1 MKYKYLIPSI
11 LIFFGL
17 AINSFAQVDLSSYS
31 SGKLKK
37 MGEKAV
43 NCGDY
48 YSAARYYEAYCK
60 EKEDYKAMFQLAEC
74 YRYTRNYAAAELWYD
89 KAYKANPQKNVKA
102 LYYYATMLKTSE
114 RYAEAK
120 GHFKSFK
127 KEYAGAKDFSV
138 YSALVKQQLIACDSA
153 PSYIANPLNMAVNPL
168 DNSTNTEGMEYM
180 PIFLDNNAFVYA
192 TEALDSL
199 GANSGLDSLVPP
211 KFFEATY
218 AGNRWMT
225 KDDWTMNVQET
236 PNLNAMHGAF
246 SPDMQRFYFVR
257 CEKGKKK
264 FLSSKYKPDLCK
276 IYMTKNTFGTWQAPE
291 ELPEIINAKK
301 TSNIQVAIGNE
312 SKKNDEILY
321 FISDREGGRG
331 GYDIWYSIF
340 MSKKNEWRAPKN
352 CGNKVNSA
360 GDEISPYYDAVTRTL
375 YFASDGFAGMGE
387 FDIFRSNG
395 EMSKWTPA
403 ENMGY
408 PINSPYDDYYFAL
421 SPNGKKAFFATNR
434 VGTMTGGQETCC
446 DDLYYVDYE
455 DVKFDIPVTGR
466 VYELVDNKLS
476 SIVDKSFSTTSTT
489 DSVQVDLTSAEGNV
503 NDSTQ
508 VAAAPEKEIKYLAGS
523 RVALYIGNSNEK
535 VFIASTETD
544 STGRYYFTVEP
555 NHQYILQFENVRSG
569 SAFIPFS
576 TRGITE
582 PDTLHLKDYGI
593 NSLTKEALVVKN
605 IYYEYGKFRL
615 KKEQKDILD
624 ESVVSLMREAPEIV
638 VELSSHTDDHG
649 GEAFNMKLSQKRADE
664 IVNYVIKQGIE
675 KERII
680 GKGYGYSVPVA
691 PNKFDDGTDN
701 PDGRAM
707 NRRTEFKVIGTVSEY
722 DNFIDED

>member
-11 LIFFGL
+11 LIFLGL

-31 SGKLKK
+31 TGKLKK

-48 YSAARYYEAYCK
+48 FSAVRYYEAYCK

-74 YRYTRNYAAAELWYD
+74 YRLTRNYAAAELWYD

-180 PIFLDNNAFVYA
+180 PIFLDNTAFVYA

-199 GANSGLDSLVPP
+199 GANASLDSLVPP
-211 KFFEATY
+211 KFYEATY

-257 CEKGKKK
+257 CTKGKKK
-264 FLSSKYKPDLCK
+264 FLSSKYKPDICK

-301 TSNIQVAIGNE
+301 TSNIQVAVGNE

-466 VYELVDNKLS
+466 VYELVDSKLS
-476 SIVDKSFSTTSTT
+476 NIVEKGFSTTSTT
-489 DSVQVDLTSAEGNV
+489 DSVQVDLTEVEGSA

-508 VAAAPEKEIKYLAGS
+508 VAAAPEKQIKYLAGS

-615 KKEQKDILD
+615 KKEQKEILD
-624 ESVVSLMREAPEIV
+624 EAVVALMREAPEIV

-701 PDGRAM
+701 PDGRAL

>member
-1 MKYKYLIPSI
+1 MKYKYLIPSL

-31 SGKLKK
+31 TGKLKK
-37 MGEKAV
+37 MAEKAV

-74 YRYTRNYAAAELWYD
+74 YRYAAELWYD

-199 GANSGLDSLVPP
+199 GANAGLDSLVPP

-225 KDDWTMNVQET
+225 KDDWTLNVQET

-264 FLSSKYKPDLCK
+264 FLSSKYKPDICK

-466 VYELVDNKLS
+466 VYELVDSKLDNVIS
-476 SIVDKSFSTTSTT
+476 KGFETTSA
-489 DSVQVDLTSAEGNV
+489 DSTVQVDLTNAEGGV
-503 NDSTQ
+503 ADSTQ
-508 VAAAPEKEIKYLAGS
+508 VAAAPEREVKYLAGS

-593 NSLTKEALVVKN
+593 NSITKEALVVKN

-680 GKGYGYSVPVA
+680 GKGYGFSVPVA

>member
-17 AINSFAQVDLSSYS
+17 AINSFSQVDLSSYS

-375 YFASDGFAGMGE
+375 YFASNGFAGMGE

>member
-1 MKYKYLIPSI
+1 MKYKYLIPSL

-31 SGKLKK
+31 TGKLKK
-37 MGEKAV
+37 MAEKAV

-74 YRYTRNYAAAELWYD
+74 YRYARNYAAAELWYD

-199 GANSGLDSLVPP
+199 GANAGLDSLVPP

-225 KDDWTMNVQET
+225 KDDWTLNVQET

-264 FLSSKYKPDLCK
+264 FLSSKYKPDICK

-466 VYELVDNKLS
+466 VYELVDSKLDNVIS
-476 SIVDKSFSTTSTT
+476 KGFETTSA
-489 DSVQVDLTSAEGNV
+489 DSTVQVDLTNAEGGV
-503 NDSTQ
+503 ADSTQ
-508 VAAAPEKEIKYLAGS
+508 VAAAPEREVKYLAGS

-593 NSLTKEALVVKN
+593 NSITKEALVVKN

>member
-375 YFASDGFAGMGE
+375 YFASNGFAGMGE

>member
-1 MKYKYLIPSI
+1 MKYKYLIP
-11 LIFFGL
+11 FFLLFLGFTTS
-17 AINSFAQVDLSSYS
+17 SFAQIDLSALST
-31 SGKLKK
+31 GKLKK
-37 MGEKAV
+37 MGTEAM
-43 NCGDY
+43 NSGDF
-48 YSAARYYEAYCK
+48 YSASRYFEAYCK
-60 EKEDYKAMFQLAEC
+60 EKEDYKIMFLLAES
-74 YRYTRNYAAAELWYD
+74 YRLSRNYANAEVWYD
-89 KAYKANPQKNVKA
+89 KAYKANPQKNVLA

-114 RYAEAK
+114 QYAEAK

-127 KEYAGAKDFSV
+127 KEYAGAKDFSI

-153 PSYIANPLNMAVNPL
+153 PAYIATPLNMAVTAL
-168 DNSTNTEGMEYM
+168 DNSTNTEGHEYM
-180 PIFLDNNAFVYA
+180 PIFLDNRSFTYA
-192 TEALDSL
+192 ASAVDSL
-199 GANSGLDSLVPP
+199 GATADLDSIVTP
-211 KFFEATY
+211 KFFEATL
-218 AGNRWMT
+218 ANNKWMT
-225 KDDWTMNVQET
+225 KDDWNLNVQET
-236 PNLNAMHGAF
+236 PNLNMTHGAF

-264 FLSSKYKPDLCK
+264 FLSSKRKPDICK
-276 IYMTKNTFGTWQAPE
+276 IYVTKNTFGTWQAPE
-291 ELPEIINAKK
+291 ELPEIINTKN

-321 FISDREGGRG
+321 FVSDREGGRG
-331 GYDIWYSIF
+331 GYDLWYSIF

-375 YFASDGFAGMGE
+375 FFASNGLASMGE
-387 FDIFRSNG
+387 FDIFKSNG

-408 PINSPYDDYYFAL
+408 PINSPYDDYFFAL
-421 SPNGKKAFFATNR
+421 SPDGKKAFFATNR

-446 DDLYYVDYE
+446 DDIYLVDYE

-466 VYELVDNKLS
+466 VFELVDSKLDNLIS
-476 SIVDKSFSTTSTT
+476 ENFETTNV
-489 DSVQVDLTSAEGNV
+489 DSVNVDLA
-503 NDSTQ
+503 DS
-508 VAAAPEKEIKYLAGS
+508 VAATSVEKEKKYIAGS

-535 VFIASTETD
+535 VFIAATETD

-555 NHQYILQFENVRSG
+555 NHQYVLQFENVRSG

-576 TRGITE
+576 TRGIME

-593 NSLTKEALVVKN
+593 NSITKDALVVKN

-664 IVNYVIKQGIE
+664 IVDYVVKQGIE
-675 KERII
+675 KSRII
-680 GKGYGYSVPVA
+680 GKGYGFSVPIA
-691 PNKFDDGTDN
+691 PNKFDDGADN
-701 PDGRAM
+701 PDGRAL

-722 DNFIDED
+722 DDFIED

>member
-199 GANSGLDSLVPP
+199 GANSSLDSLVPP

-375 YFASDGFAGMGE
+375 YFASNGFAGMGE

>member
-1 MKYKYLIPSI
+1 MKYKYLIPCLL
-11 LIFFGL
+11 LIFGL
-17 AINSFAQVDLSSYS
+17 SADLFAQVDISSLGP
-31 SGKLKK
+31 GKLKK
-37 MGEKAV
+37 QGTIALY
-43 NCGDY
+43 NGDY
-48 YSAARYYEAYCK
+48 YMASRYLEAYCK
-60 EKEDYKAMFQLAEC
+60 EKDDYKMMFELAEA
-74 YRYTRNYAAAELWYD
+74 YRLSRNYAKAEYWYD
-89 KAYKANPQKNVKA
+89 KAYKANPQKNVQA
-102 LYYYATMLKTSE
+102 LYYYATMIKTSE

-120 GHFKSFK
+120 GQFKSFK
-127 KEYAGAKDFSV
+127 KEYAGAKDFST

-153 PSYIANPLNMAVNPL
+153 PSYINNPLNMGVSPL

-180 PIFLDNNAFVYA
+180 PIFLDNNSFAYA
-192 TEALDSL
+192 TQPVDSV
-199 GANSGLDSLVPP
+199 GANASLDSLVPP

-218 AGNRWMT
+218 AGNKWMT
-225 KDDWTMNVQET
+225 KDDWNLNVREN

-257 CEKGKKK
+257 CEKGSEK
-264 FLSSKYKPDLCK
+264 FLSKKRKPDMCK
-276 IYMTKNTFGTWQAPE
+276 IWMTKNTFGTWQEPE
-291 ELPEIINAKK
+291 LLPEVINAKK
-301 TSNIQVAIGNE
+301 TSNIQVAVGNE

-321 FISDREGGRG
+321 FVSDREGGRG

-340 MSKKNEWRAPKN
+340 MSKKNEWRAVKN

-375 YFASDGFAGMGE
+375 YFSSNGLAGLGE
-387 FDIFRSNG
+387 FDIFKSNG
-395 EMSKWTPA
+395 EMGKWTPA

-434 VGTMTGGQETCC
+434 VGTTTGGQETCC
-446 DDLYYVDYE
+446 DDIYLVDYE
-455 DVKFDIPVTGR
+455 DVKFDIPLTGR
-466 VYELVDNKLS
+466 VYELVDSKISDMISAN
-476 SIVDKSFSTTSTT
+476 FETTSS
-489 DSVQVDLTSAEGNV
+489 DEEINVDLGEGV
-503 NDSTQ
+503 DSTA
-508 VAAAPEKEIKYLAGS
+508 VAEPEKEKKYLAGS

-544 STGRYYFTVEP
+544 STGRYFFTVEP
-555 NHQYILQFENVRSG
+555 NHQYVLQFENVRSG

-593 NSLTKEALVVKN
+593 NSITKDALVVKN

-615 KKEQKDILD
+615 KKEQKDIID
-624 ESVVSLMREAPEIV
+624 EAVVSLMKEAPEIV

-649 GEAFNMKLSQKRADE
+649 GESFNLKLSQKRADE
-664 IVNYVIKQGIE
+664 IVSYVVKQGIE
-675 KERII
+675 KNRII
-680 GKGYGYSVPVA
+680 GKGYGYTVPVA

-722 DNFIDED
+722 DDFIED

>member
-375 YFASDGFAGMGE
+375 YFASNGFAGMGE

-593 NSLTKEALVVKN
+593 NSLTKESLVVKT

>member
-1 MKYKYLIPSI
+1 MKHKYLIPCF
-11 LIFFGL
+11 LLLFGF
-17 AINSFAQVDLSSYS
+17 IGSTFAQEDLSALST
-31 SGKLKK
+31 GKLKK
-37 MGEKAV
+37 KGTVAKY
-43 NCGDY
+43 NGDY
-48 YSAARYYEAYCK
+48 YSAARYFEAYCK
-60 EKEDYKAMFQLAEC
+60 EKDSDYKIMFELAES
-74 YRYTRNYAAAELWYD
+74 YRLSRNYAAAEYWYD

-102 LYYYATMLKTSE
+102 LYYYSTMIKTSE

-127 KEYAGAKDFSV
+127 KEYAGAKDFSQ

-153 PSYIANPLNMAVNPL
+153 PSYINNPLNMGVNPL

-180 PIFLDNNAFVYA
+180 PIFLDNTSFAYA
-192 TEALDSL
+192 TQAVDSL
-199 GANSGLDSLVPP
+199 GANASLDSLVPP
-211 KFFEATY
+211 KFYEATF
-218 AGNRWMT
+218 AGNKWMT
-225 KDDWTMNVQET
+225 KDDWNLNVRET

-257 CEKGKKK
+257 CEKGDKK
-264 FLSSKYKPDLCK
+264 FLSQKRKNDICK
-276 IYMTKNTFGTWQAPE
+276 IWMTKNTFGTWQEPE

-301 TSNIQVAIGNE
+301 TSNIQVAVGNE
-312 SKKNDEILY
+312 SKKNDEIVY
-321 FISDREGGRG
+321 FVSDREGGRG

-360 GDEISPYYDAVTRTL
+360 GDEISPYYDAVTRTM
-375 YFASDGFAGMGE
+375 YFSSNGLAGLGE
-387 FDIFRSNG
+387 YDIFKSNG

-421 SPNGKKAFFATNR
+421 NPNGKKAFFATNR
-434 VGTMTGGQETCC
+434 VGTTTGGQETCC
-446 DDLYYVDYE
+446 DDIYLVDYE

-466 VYELVDNKLS
+466 VYELIDSKLS
-476 SIVDKSFSTTSTT
+476 NMIAANFETTSSSDSVEVDLG
-489 DSVQVDLTSAEGNV
+489 DSVQVGA
-503 NDSTQ
+503 
-508 VAAAPEKEIKYLAGS
+508 EKEKKYLAGS

-544 STGRYYFTVEP
+544 SAGRYFFTVEP

-593 NSLTKEALVVKN
+593 NSITKDALVVKN

-624 ESVVSLMREAPEIV
+624 EAVVSLMKEAPEIV

-649 GEAFNMKLSQKRADE
+649 GEAFNLKLSQKRADE
-664 IVNYVIKQGIE
+664 IVNYVIKQGID
-675 KERII
+675 KQRIV
-680 GKGYGYSVPVA
+680 GKGYGYTVPVA

-707 NRRTEFKVIGTVSEY
+707 NRRTEFKVIGTISEY
-722 DNFIDED
+722 DDFIED

>member
-1 MKYKYLIPSI
+1 MKYKYLIPSL

-31 SGKLKK
+31 TGKLKK
-37 MGEKAV
+37 MAEKAV

-48 YSAARYYEAYCK
+48 YSATRYYEAYCK

-199 GANSGLDSLVPP
+199 GANAGLDSLVPP
-211 KFFEATY
+211 KFFEATF

-225 KDDWTMNVQET
+225 KDDWNLNVQET

-264 FLSSKYKPDLCK
+264 FLSSKYKPDICK

-291 ELPEIINAKK
+291 ELPEVINAKK

-340 MSKKNEWRAPKN
+340 MSKKNEWREPKN

-360 GDEISPYYDAVTRTL
+360 GDEISPYYDVVTRTL
-375 YFASDGFAGMGE
+375 YFASNGFAGMGE

-466 VYELVDNKLS
+466 VYELVDTKLS
-476 SIVDKSFSTTSTT
+476 SIVDKSFSTTTTT
-489 DSVQVDLTSAEGNV
+489 DSVQVDLTNVEGNV
-503 NDSTQ
+503 TDSTQ

-593 NSLTKEALVVKN
+593 NSITKEALVVKN

-680 GKGYGYSVPVA
+680 GKGYGFSVPVA

>member
-1 MKYKYLIPSI
+1 MKYKYLISCIFLI
-11 LIFFGL
+11 LGMGI
-17 AINSFAQVDLSSYS
+17 SSYSQVDLSSLGAS
-31 SGKLKK
+31 KLKK
-37 MGEKAV
+37 LGSKAQDQ
-43 NCGDY
+43 GDY
-48 YSAARYYEAYCK
+48 FSAARYYEAYCK
-60 EKEDYKAMFQLAEC
+60 SKEDYKIMFELAEC
-74 YRYTRNYAAAELWYD
+74 YRLSRNYASAEFWYD

-114 RYAEAK
+114 RYQDAK

-127 KEYAGAKDFSV
+127 KEYAGAKDFSL

-153 PSYIANPLNMAVNPL
+153 PSYIANPLNMAVTPL
-168 DNSTNTEGMEYM
+168 DNSTNTEAMEYM
-180 PIFLDNNAFVYA
+180 PIFLDNMSFAYA
-192 TEALDSL
+192 SEPLDSL
-199 GANSGLDSLVPP
+199 GASASLDTLTPP
-211 KFFEATY
+211 KFFEATF
-218 AGNRWMT
+218 ANGKWMT
-225 KDDWTMNVQET
+225 KDDWNLNVQET

-264 FLSSKYKPDLCK
+264 FLSSKYKPDICK
-276 IYMTKNTFGTWQAPE
+276 VYRTKNTYGTWQAPE

-301 TSNIQVAIGNE
+301 TSNIQVAVGNE
-312 SKKNDEILY
+312 SKKNDEVLY
-321 FISDREGGRG
+321 FVSDREGGRG
-331 GYDIWYSIF
+331 GYDLWYSIF
-340 MSKKNEWRAPKN
+340 ISKKNEWRVPKN

-375 YFASDGFAGMGE
+375 YFSSNGFAGIGE
-387 FDIFRSNG
+387 FDIFKANG
-395 EMSKWTPA
+395 ELAKWTPA

-421 SPNGKKAFFATNR
+421 NPNGKKAFFATNR

-446 DDLYYVDYE
+446 DDIYLVDYE

-466 VYELVDNKLS
+466 VYELVDNKLNDMIS
-476 SIVDKSFSTTSTT
+476 ANFETTGNEQEIEIDNVSA
-489 DSVQVDLTSAEGNV
+489 DSVQVATE
-503 NDSTQ
+503 
-508 VAAAPEKEIKYLAGS
+508 PEREIKYVAGS
-523 RVALYIGNSNEK
+523 RVALYIGNSNDK

-555 NHQYILQFENVRSG
+555 NHQYVLQFENVRSG

-576 TRGITE
+576 TRGIME

-593 NSLTKEALVVKN
+593 NTITKEGLVVKN

-615 KKEQKDILD
+615 KKEQKQIID

-649 GEAFNMKLSQKRADE
+649 GEAFNMKLSQRRADD
-664 IVNYVIKQGIE
+664 IVNYVIKQGID
-675 KERII
+675 KNRII
-680 GKGYGYSVPVA
+680 GKGYGYTAPVA

-722 DNFIDED
+722 DDFILDD

>member
-1 MKYKYLIPSI
+1 MKYKYLIPSF
-11 LIFFGL
+11 LVFFGL
-17 AINSFAQVDLSSYS
+17 AFSTFGQVDLSSYS
-31 SGKLKK
+31 TGKLKK
-37 MGEKAV
+37 MAEKAV

-48 YSAARYYEAYCK
+48 YSAVRYYEAYCK
-60 EKEDYKAMFQLAEC
+60 EKEDYKAIFQLAEC

-180 PIFLDNNAFVYA
+180 PIFLDNTAFVYA

-199 GANSGLDSLVPP
+199 GANAGLDSLVPP

-225 KDDWTMNVQET
+225 KDDWTLNVQET

-264 FLSSKYKPDLCK
+264 FLSSKYKPDICK

-466 VYELVDNKLS
+466 VYELVDSKIS
-476 SIVDKSFSTTSTT
+476 KIVEEKFTTNAST
-489 DSVQVDLTSAEGNV
+489 DSVQVDLTNAEGNV

-508 VAAAPEKEIKYLAGS
+508 VASAPEREIKYLAGS

-593 NSLTKEALVVKN
+593 NSITKEALVVKN

-615 KKEQKDILD
+615 KKEQKEIID
-624 ESVVSLMREAPEIV
+624 EAVVSLMREAPEIV

-691 PNKFDDGTDN
+691 PNKFDDGADN
-701 PDGRAM
+701 PDGRAL

>member
-375 YFASDGFAGMGE
+375 YFASNGFAGMGE

-403 ENMGY
+403 ENMGF

>member
-1 MKYKYLIPSI
+1 MKYKYLIPCFL
-11 LIFFGL
+11 LIFGFAASSFG
-17 AINSFAQVDLSSYS
+17 QVDLSSLS
-31 SGKLKK
+31 TGKLKK
-37 MGEKAV
+37 LGTAAM
-43 NCGDY
+43 NSGDY
-48 YSAARYYEAYCK
+48 YSACNYFEAYCK
-60 EKEDYKAMFQLAEC
+60 ENENYKIMFSLAEC
-74 YRYTRNYAAAELWYD
+74 YRLTRNYAAAEVWYD
-89 KAYKANPQKNVKA
+89 KAYKANPQKNVLA

-127 KEYAGAKDFSV
+127 KEYAGAKDFSL
-138 YSALVKQQLIACDSA
+138 YSALVKQQMIACDSA
-153 PSYIANPLNMAVNPL
+153 PAYIASPLNMAVSAL
-168 DNSTNTEGMEYM
+168 DNSTNTEGHEYM
-180 PIFLDNNAFVYA
+180 PIFLDNRSFAYA
-192 TEALDSL
+192 AASVDSV
-199 GANSGLDSLVPP
+199 GANASIDTVIPP
-211 KFFEATY
+211 KFFEATF
-218 AGNRWMT
+218 ANNKWMT
-225 KDDWTMNVQET
+225 KDDWSLNVQET
-236 PNLNAMHGAF
+236 PRLNATHGAF

-257 CEKGKKK
+257 CTKGKKK
-264 FLSSKYKPDLCK
+264 FLSSKYKPDVCK
-276 IYMTKNTFGTWQAPE
+276 VYVTKNTFGTWQAPE
-291 ELPEIINAKK
+291 ELPESINAKN
-301 TSNIQVAIGNE
+301 TSNIHVAVGNE

-321 FISDREGGRG
+321 FVSNREGGRG

-340 MSKKNEWRAPKN
+340 MSKKNEWREPKN

-375 YFASDGFAGMGE
+375 YFSSNGLASMGE
-387 FDIFRSNG
+387 FDVFKSNG

-421 SPNGKKAFFATNR
+421 SPDGKKAFFATNR
-434 VGTMTGGQETCC
+434 VGTMTGGMETCC
-446 DDLYYVDYE
+446 DDIYYVDYE

-466 VYELVDNKLS
+466 VYELVDSKLADLVS
-476 SIVDKSFSTTSTT
+476 KGFETSGAT
-489 DSVQVDLTSAEGNV
+489 DSVSVDIA
-503 NDSTQ
+503 DS
-508 VAAAPEKEIKYLAGS
+508 VAATVSTEKEKHYLAGS

-555 NHQYILQFENVRSG
+555 NHQYVLQFENVRSG

-593 NSLTKEALVVKN
+593 NSLTKDALVVKN

-615 KKEQKDILD
+615 KKEQKEILD
-624 ESVVSLMREAPEIV
+624 ASVVSLMKEAPEIV

-649 GEAFNMKLSQKRADE
+649 GEAFNLKLSQKRADE
-664 IVNYVIKQGIE
+664 IVDYVVKQGID
-675 KERII
+675 KSRIV
-680 GKGYGYSVPVA
+680 GKGYGFSVPIA
-691 PNKFDDGTDN
+691 PNKFDDGADN
-701 PDGRAM
+701 PDGRAL

-722 DNFIDED
+722 DDFIED

>member
-375 YFASDGFAGMGE
+375 YFASNGFAGMGE

-615 KKEQKDILD
+615 KKEQKEILD

>member
-1 MKYKYLIPSI
+1 MKYKYLIP
-11 LIFFGL
+11 FFLLFLG
-17 AINSFAQVDLSSYS
+17 FAADSYAQIDLSALS

-37 MGEKAV
+37 LGNTAM
-43 NCGDY
+43 NNGDF
-48 YSAARYYEAYCK
+48 YSASRYYEAYCK
-60 EKEDYKAMFQLAEC
+60 EVEDYKIMFQLAES
-74 YRYTRNYAAAELWYD
+74 YRLSRNYAAAEVWYD
-89 KAYKANPQKNVKA
+89 KAYKANPQKNTLA

-127 KEYAGAKDFSV
+127 KEYAGAKDFSI

-153 PSYIANPLNMAVNPL
+153 PSYIASPLNMAVTAM
-168 DNSTNTEGMEYM
+168 DNSTNTEGHEYM
-180 PIFLDNNAFVYA
+180 PIFLENRAIAYA
-192 TEALDSL
+192 ATAVDSL
-199 GANSGLDSLVPP
+199 GATSVDSIVYP
-211 KFFEATY
+211 KFYEATY
-218 AGNRWMT
+218 ANNKWMT
-225 KDDWTMNVQET
+225 KDDWNLNVQET
-236 PNLNAMHGAF
+236 PNLNATHGAF

-257 CEKGKKK
+257 CERGKKK
-264 FLSSKYKPDLCK
+264 FLSTKRKPDICK
-276 IYMTKNTFGTWQAPE
+276 IYVTKNTFGTWQAPE
-291 ELPEIINAKK
+291 ELPEIINTKN
-301 TSNIQVAIGNE
+301 TSNIQVAVGNE

-321 FISDREGGRG
+321 FVSNREGGRG

-352 CGNKVNSA
+352 CGNKVNSS

-375 YFASDGFAGMGE
+375 YFSSNGLASMGE
-387 FDIFRSNG
+387 FDIFKSNG

-421 SPNGKKAFFATNR
+421 SPDGKKAFFATNR

-446 DDLYYVDYE
+446 DDIYLVDYE

-466 VYELVDNKLS
+466 VFELVDSKLS
-476 SIVDKSFSTTSTT
+476 NLISANFETNASQDSLSVDLA
-489 DSVQVDLTSAEGNV
+489 DSVAT
-503 NDSTQ
+503 
-508 VAAAPEKEIKYLAGS
+508 APASVEKEKNYLAGS
-523 RVALYIGNSNEK
+523 RVALYMGNSNEK
-535 VFIASTETD
+535 VFISSTETD
-544 STGRYYFTVEP
+544 ADGRYYFTVEP
-555 NHQYILQFENVRSG
+555 NHQYVLQFENVRSG

-593 NSLTKEALVVKN
+593 NSITKDALVVKN

-615 KKEQKDILD
+615 KKEQKEILD

-649 GEAFNMKLSQKRADE
+649 GEAFNLKLSQKRADE
-664 IVNYVIKQGIE
+664 IVDYVIKQGIE
-675 KERII
+675 KSRII
-680 GKGYGYSVPVA
+680 GKGYGFSVPVA
-691 PNKFDDGTDN
+691 PNKFDDGADN

-722 DNFIDED
+722 DDFIED

>member
-1 MKYKYLIPSI
+1 MKYKYLIPS
-11 LIFFGL
+11 LLLFFGL

-31 SGKLKK
+31 TGKLKK

-466 VYELVDNKLS
+466 VYELVDSKLS

-555 NHQYILQFENVRSG
+555 NHQYILQFENVRYG

>member
-1 MKYKYLIPSI
+1 MKYKYLIPSL

-31 SGKLKK
+31 TGKLKK
-37 MGEKAV
+37 MAEKAV

-74 YRYTRNYAAAELWYD
+74 YRYARNYAAAELWYD

-199 GANSGLDSLVPP
+199 GANAGLDSLVPP

-225 KDDWTMNVQET
+225 KDDWTLNVQET

-264 FLSSKYKPDLCK
+264 FLSSKYKPDICK

-466 VYELVDNKLS
+466 VYELVDSKLDNVIS
-476 SIVDKSFSTTSTT
+476 KGFETTSA
-489 DSVQVDLTSAEGNV
+489 DSTVQVDLTNAEGGV
-503 NDSTQ
+503 ADSTQ
-508 VAAAPEKEIKYLAGS
+508 VAAAPEREVKYLAGS
-523 RVALYIGNSNEK
+523 RVALYIGNKKKK

-593 NSLTKEALVVKN
+593 NSITKEALVVKN

-680 GKGYGYSVPVA
+680 GKGYGFSVPVA

>member
-1 MKYKYLIPSI
+1 MKYKYLIPS
-11 LIFFGL
+11 LLLFFGL

-31 SGKLKK
+31 TGKLKK

-434 VGTMTGGQETCC
+434 VGTMT
-446 DDLYYVDYE
+446 
-455 DVKFDIPVTGR
+455 
-466 VYELVDNKLS
+466 
-476 SIVDKSFSTTSTT
+476 
-489 DSVQVDLTSAEGNV
+489 
-503 NDSTQ
+503 
-508 VAAAPEKEIKYLAGS
+508 
-523 RVALYIGNSNEK
+523 
-535 VFIASTETD
+535 
-544 STGRYYFTVEP
+544 
-555 NHQYILQFENVRSG
+555 
-569 SAFIPFS
+569 
-576 TRGITE
+576 
-582 PDTLHLKDYGI
+582 
-593 NSLTKEALVVKN
+593 
-605 IYYEYGKFRL
+605 
-615 KKEQKDILD
+615 
-624 ESVVSLMREAPEIV
+624 
-638 VELSSHTDDHG
+638 
-649 GEAFNMKLSQKRADE
+649 
-664 IVNYVIKQGIE
+664 
-675 KERII
+675 
-680 GKGYGYSVPVA
+680 
-691 PNKFDDGTDN
+691 
-701 PDGRAM
+701 
-707 NRRTEFKVIGTVSEY
+707 
-722 DNFIDED
+722 

>member
-1 MKYKYLIPSI
+1 MKYKYLIPSL

-31 SGKLKK
+31 TGKLKK
-37 MGEKAV
+37 MAEKAV

-74 YRYTRNYAAAELWYD
+74 YRYARNYAAAELWYD

-199 GANSGLDSLVPP
+199 GANAGLDSLVPP

-225 KDDWTMNVQET
+225 KDDWTLNVQET

-264 FLSSKYKPDLCK
+264 FLSSKYKPDICK

-466 VYELVDNKLS
+466 VYELVDSKLDNVIS
-476 SIVDKSFSTTSTT
+476 KGFETTSA
-489 DSVQVDLTSAEGNV
+489 DSTVQVDLTNAEGGV
-503 NDSTQ
+503 ADSTQ
-508 VAAAPEKEIKYLAGS
+508 VAAAPEREVKYLAGS

-593 NSLTKEALVVKN
+593 NSITKEALVVKN

-680 GKGYGYSVPVA
+680 GKGYGFSVPVA